1 MPVFKD
7 GSLNP
12 AAVKQISLGGM
23 LGLGAGVL
31 LSMFSRMLVLVLGV
45 GIVVWQYAA
54 RKGYNIIPVER
65 LQRYAKGVNVRS
77 AIQQN
82 VAFKI
87 SFGLVFALTAF
98 GEF

>member
-1 MPVFKD
+1 MVEAWRKRLYTRSD
-7 GSLNP
+7 RLTIQN
-12 AAVKQISLGGM
+12 L
-23 LGLGAGVL
+23 
-31 LSMFSRMLVLVLGV
+31 
-45 GIVVWQYAA
+45 QYAA

-65 LQRYAKGVNVRS
+65 VQRYVKGINVRS
-77 AIQQN
+77 AIQDN